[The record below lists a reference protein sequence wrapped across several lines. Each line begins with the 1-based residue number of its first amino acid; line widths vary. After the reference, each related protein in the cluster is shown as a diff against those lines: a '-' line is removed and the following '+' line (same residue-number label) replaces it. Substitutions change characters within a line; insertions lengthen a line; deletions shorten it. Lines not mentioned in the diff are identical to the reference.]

1 MRRDGI
7 WHPRLIEVLTGLGH
21 TDLIVIA
28 DAGLPVAEGVERI
41 DLLWGRGEP
50 GFLPVLR
57 AVLAEAVFEHATIA
71 TEITDPALAEGLATA
86 LGPITRSAVPH
97 EQLKELASGACA
109 VIRTGEA
116 TPYANIVLRAGVAF

>member
-50 GFLPVLR
+50 GFPPRTFLGRGDVSMLRFAWEDTYRPETIVSAVRPLLR
-57 AVLAEAVFEHATIA
+57 AAGWT
-71 TEITDPALAEGLATA
+71 PPSTA
-86 LGPITRSAVPH
+86 SRS
-97 EQLKELASGACA
+97 
-109 VIRTGEA
+109 
-116 TPYANIVLRAGVAF
+116 